1 VRLSRGCRA
10 PRQIDES
17 DHQALAE
24 KYAPRNSFGSPR
36 FIGVA
41 SLILSV
47 RGVRETISG
56 KPHPT
61 ASAARQSKTMSRFH
75 HLDELPN
82 ESAQRIQLARFHCF
96 YIVEQDSFV
105 TIHMGLP
112 SLSHL
117 AGGFSEKPGSP
128 WTQTAQDAFVPTAA
142 AAQEAASMNRSG

>member
-1 VRLSRGCRA
+1 M
-10 PRQIDES
+10 
-17 DHQALAE
+17 
-24 KYAPRNSFGSPR
+24 
-36 FIGVA
+36 
-41 SLILSV
+41 

-61 ASAARQSKTMSRFH
+61 ASAARQSKTIAVSSPRRIAK
-75 HLDELPN
+75 PR
-82 ESAQRIQLARFHCF
+82 AQKFQLERFHCF

-128 WTQTAQDAFVPTAA
+128 WTQTAQDAFVPIAA
-142 AAQEAASMNRSG
+142 AAQEVASMNRNG